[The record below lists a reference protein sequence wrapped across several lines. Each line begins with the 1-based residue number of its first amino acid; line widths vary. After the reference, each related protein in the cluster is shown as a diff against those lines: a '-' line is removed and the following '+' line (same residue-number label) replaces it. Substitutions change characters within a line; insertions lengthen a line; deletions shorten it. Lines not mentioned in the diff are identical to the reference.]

1 MSAKQNTHYAI
12 GIDLGTGYSCVG
24 VYKNDRVEIIA
35 NDQGDRTTPSYVA
48 FTKTERLIGASAK
61 NQAGMNPKNTV
72 FGVKRM
78 IGRPYS
84 EVLPDDLKNFTYD
97 VKNIDGKPSIS
108 VNYLGEQKLFQP
120 EQISAMILE
129 KLKKTAEEYLGCP
142 VNDAVITCPAYF
154 NDAQRQATKDAGLI
168 AGLNVLR
175 IINEP
180 TAAAIAYGLDASK
193 DKEENIVIFDCG
205 SGTHDISILNISDGI
220 FEVKSTNG
228 DTHLGGEDFDNR
240 LVEHLA
246 KEFKQKYKLDL
257 YESPKAIRRL
267 RTACERAKRVLS
279 TSSSASV
286 EVDNIYEGH
295 DFYTSI
301 TRAKFEMICDD
312 LFKRTI
318 APLDKA
324 LEDAKLSKADI
335 NQIVMVGGSTRI
347 PKICQLVSEYFN
359 GKELNKSINPDECVA
374 YGATIQAAIL
384 TGNNSS
390 KLDDMLLLDVN
401 PLTIGIETDGQI
413 MTPLLPRNS
422 TIPAKKQQVFST
434 AVDNQPAVTI
444 KIFEGESELT
454 KHCNLLGQFNLTGI
468 PPMRRGQPQI
478 EVTLDIDANGILSVT
493 AAEKSTGK
501 SEHIKIEQAGK
512 RSKEDIEKLVEEA
525 KKYAEEDKKVKE
537 QHEAKNQFESVICN
551 IKESVKDL
559 TDEENKEL
567 DELLNHELTN
577 KEFYSSKI
585 QELAQKYSPRFKQSQ
600 PSQPEASQPQQH
612 SKGPK
617 VEEVD

>member
-1 MSAKQNTHYAI
+1 MSSKFAI

-35 NDQGDRTTPSYVA
+35 NDQGDRTTPSYVS
-48 FTKTERLIGASAK
+48 FTESERLVGLSAK

-78 IGRPYS
+78 IGLPFKD
-84 EVLPDDLKNFTYD
+84 VLQDDLKNFTYD
-97 VKNIDGKPSIS
+97 VVDVNGKPMIN
-108 VNYLGEQKLFQP
+108 VDYLGERKSFYP
-120 EQISAMILE
+120 EQISAMVLE
-129 KLKKTAEEYLGCP
+129 KMKQTAEDYLGCP
-142 VNDAVITCPAYF
+142 VKDAVITCPAYF

-205 SGTHDISILNISDGI
+205 SGTHDISILNISDGV

-240 LVEHLA
+240 LVEHFA
-246 KEFKQKYKLDL
+246 QEFKRKFKLDL

-267 RTACERAKRVLS
+267 RSACERAKRTL
-279 TSSSASV
+279 SASNSANV
-286 EVDNIYEGH
+286 EIDNLYEGN
-295 DFYTSI
+295 DFYSSI

-324 LEDAKLSKADI
+324 LEDAKLSKSDI
-335 NQIVMVGGSTRI
+335 DQIVMVGGSTRI
-347 PKICQLVSEYFN
+347 PKICKLVSEYFN
-359 GKELNKSINPDECVA
+359 GKDLNKSINPDECVA

-384 TGNNSS
+384 SGNKGG
-390 KLDDMLLLDVN
+390 KLDEMLLLDVN

-422 TIPAKKQQVFST
+422 TIPAKKSQIFST

-444 KIFEGESELT
+444 RIFEGEAELT

-478 EVTLDIDANGILSVT
+478 EVSIDIDANGILSVK

-501 SEHIKIEQAGK
+501 SESIKIEQAGK
-512 RSKEDIEKLVEEA
+512 RSKEEIDKLVEEA
-525 KKYAEEDKKVKE
+525 KKYAEEDKRIKS
-537 QHEAKNQFESVICN
+537 QHEAKNQFESVIYN
-551 IKESVKDL
+551 IKENVSDL
-559 TDEENKEL
+559 TESETNEL
-567 DELLNHELTN
+567 NELLDKPLTE
-577 KEFYSSKI
+577 KEWYESKTK
-585 QELAQKYSPRFKQSQ
+585 ELAQKYASRFSKS
-600 PSQPEASQPQQH
+600 EQQA
-612 SKGPK
+612 KGPT

>member
-1 MSAKQNTHYAI
+1 M
-12 GIDLGTGYSCVG
+12 
-24 VYKNDRVEIIA
+24 
-35 NDQGDRTTPSYVA
+35 
-48 FTKTERLIGASAK
+48 
-61 NQAGMNPKNTV
+61 
-72 FGVKRM
+72 
-78 IGRPYS
+78 
-84 EVLPDDLKNFTYD
+84 
-97 VKNIDGKPSIS
+97 
-108 VNYLGEQKLFQP
+108 
-120 EQISAMILE
+120 
-129 KLKKTAEEYLGCP
+129 
-142 VNDAVITCPAYF
+142 
-154 NDAQRQATKDAGLI
+154 
-168 AGLNVLR
+168 
-175 IINEP
+175 
-180 TAAAIAYGLDASK
+180 
-193 DKEENIVIFDCG
+193 
-205 SGTHDISILNISDGI
+205 NISDGI
-220 FEVKSTNG
+220 FEVKSING

-257 YESPKAIRRL
+257 YESSKAIRRL

-318 APLDKA
+318 AHLDKA

-374 YGATIQAAIL
+374 YGTTIQAAIL
-384 TGNNSS
+384 TGNSSS
-390 KLDDMLLLDVN
+390 KPDDMLLLDVN

-422 TIPAKKQQVFST
+422 TIPAKKQQIFST

-444 KIFEGESELT
+444 KIFEGEAELT

-478 EVTLDIDANGILSVT
+478 EVTLDIEANGILPVT

-537 QHEAKNQFESVICN
+537 QHEAKNQFEGVIYN
-551 IKESVKDL
+551 IKESVSDL

-567 DELLNHELTN
+567 DELLNHDLQIRNFTV
-577 KEFYSSKI
+577 
-585 QELAQKYSPRFKQSQ
+585 PRFKNLHKNIHRDSNNHKLHNLKLHNLQMVQRSRK
-600 PSQPEASQPQQH
+600 SINLKLS
-612 SKGPK
+612 S
-617 VEEVD
+617 